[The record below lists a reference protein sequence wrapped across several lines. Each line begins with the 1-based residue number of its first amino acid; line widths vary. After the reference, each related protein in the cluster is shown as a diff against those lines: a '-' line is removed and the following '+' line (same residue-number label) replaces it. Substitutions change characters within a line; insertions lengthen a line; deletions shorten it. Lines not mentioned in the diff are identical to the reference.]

1 MKSTEQEKLLLIN
14 RLAIASADREDLNQ
28 YAQWLLDS
36 SAQLVGLTA
45 ASMFLWDDK
54 MKPTVNVSFVSE
66 KTSQKKLLTAES
78 ELFQSLRLEKNLMSA
93 FMSFGGKNP
102 YHLFTIPLRHGD
114 KLFGAIIGIQEG
126 KLRSDIDSSFLE
138 TLTSILSLSLAADQ
152 SGPGTTSSKASLE
165 KARLSA
171 ITDTAVTVNHEVNNP
186 LTAILGNVQLLLA
199 KQENLNPDTISKLK
213 VVEASALKI
222 KDVTQKLLKLTHSR
236 TVEYT
241 DGASM
246 LDLSEEGEK

>member
-1 MKSTEQEKLLLIN
+1 MKSTEQEKLQLIN

-54 MKPTVNVSFVSE
+54 MKPTVSVSFAAE
-66 KTSQKKLLTAES
+66 ETSQKKLLSAEA

-93 FMSFGGKNP
+93 FMSFGGEKP
-102 YHLFTIPLRHGD
+102 YHLFTIPLRHGG
-114 KLFGAIIGIQEG
+114 KLFGALIGIQEG
-126 KLRSDIDSSFLE
+126 TLRPEIDSSFLE
-138 TLTSILSLSLAADQ
+138 TLTSILALSLAAEQ
-152 SGPGTTSSKASLE
+152 SALKPASSKASIE
-165 KARLSA
+165 KARLTA

-199 KQENLNPDTISKLK
+199 KQENLNPDTINKLK
-213 VVEASALKI
+213 VVEESALKI
-222 KDVTQKLLKLTHSR
+222 KDVTQKLLKLTRSR

-241 DGASM
+241 DGAKM
-246 LDLSEEGEK
+246 LDLSDEGDS

>member
-1 MKSTEQEKLLLIN
+1 MKSTEQEKLQLIN
-14 RLAIASADREDLNQ
+14 RLAMASADREDLNQ

-93 FMSFGGKNP
+93 FMSFGGKKP

-114 KLFGAIIGIQEG
+114 KLFGALIGIQEG

-152 SGPGTTSSKASLE
+152 SGPGTTSSKASIE

-241 DGASM
+241 DGANM
-246 LDLSEEGEK
+246 LDLSEEGEN